1 MRKTP
6 TPGRQ
11 VRRLTDARGFTL
23 VELLI
28 VILIIGILA
37 AIALPAFLNQR
48 EKAQDTEAKTALR
61 TAQTAIAVHHM
72 DAESYAATEADL
84 TAIEPTLNEARNL
97 VVSGTVSTFSISE
110 ESATGTTFTV
120 SRDALGVKLRDCDAP
135 GEGLCSATADAGGN
149 RW

>member
-6 TPGRQ
+6 RSGRQ
-11 VRRLTDARGFTL
+11 VRRLADARGFTL

-48 EKAQDTEAKTALR
+48 EKAQDTETKASLR
-61 TAQTAIAVHHM
+61 TAVTAIAVHHM
-72 DAESYAATEADL
+72 DKDSYAATEADL
-84 TAIEPTLNEARNL
+84 KRIEPTLEETVNL
-97 VVSGTVSTFSISE
+97 QVTGFVDHYEISAD
-110 ESATGTTFTV
+110 SATGTTFTV
-120 SRDALGVKLRDCDAP
+120 ERDALGAQSRDCTAP
-135 GEGLCSATADAGGN
+135 GVGLCAALPDPSGN